1 MMMHAARSLRKSPGF
16 SVVAV
21 LTLALGIGG
30 ATAIF
35 SVADAVVLR
44 PLPYGDPERLVAI
57 WMSDRDRDQPFVE
70 FSYPAYREW
79 RMPRPGAARGARRSA
94 GGAQV
99 RVNRI

>member
-16 SVVAV
+16 TVVAV
-21 LTLALGIGG
+21 LTLGLGIGG

-57 WMSDRDRDQPFVE
+57 WMSNRDRNCA
-70 FSYPAYREW
+70 SIR
-79 RMPRPGAARGARRSA
+79 
-94 GGAQV
+94 
-99 RVNRI
+99 